1 MNNTEA
7 NRRLLNSLNVKYKVC
22 EFRECN
28 SLFVPAKNQIYC
40 GEERCIEL
48 QLKINR
54 PATNLK
60 AKIRSRSRRVYPVQ
74 KCTVY
79 ICNELGERHHESY
92 TDTKCIFLCRQHHF
106 MLHSLKKQLKVHY
119 LPKNVLDKFL
129 QLGMAI

>member
-7 NRRLLNSLNVKYKVC
+7 NRRLLDSLNVKYKVC

-28 SLFVPAKNQIYC
+28 SLFLPKSNQIYC

-54 PATNLK
+54 SITNLRE
-60 AKIRSRSRRVYPVQ
+60 KIRARSRRVYPVQ

-79 ICNELGERHHESY
+79 VCQELGERHHEDY
-92 TDTKCIFLCRQHHF
+92 TDTKCIFLCHKHHS
-106 MLHSLKKQLKVHY
+106 MLHSLKKQLKVYY
-119 LPKNVLDKFL
+119 LSKDILDKFL
-129 QLGMAI
+129 ALGCEL